1 MQIVLKHQWGFRKSN
16 NNRWYIFIV
25 LKSLT
30 ISICMDIF
38 ATKYF
43 TTEFF
48 KKALKILQKSYHRYL
63 QLQPQISCVTPLN
76 KLFLEIVIE
85 D

>member
-1 MQIVLKHQWGFRKSN
+1 MNSQKLYKNCKENVKVIKSIIQIILKHQWGFGKSN

-25 LKSLT
+25 LKSSA

-48 KKALKILQKSYHRYL
+48 KKALKIL
-63 QLQPQISCVTPLN
+63 
-76 KLFLEIVIE
+76 
-85 D
+85 